1 MNINAL
7 DANNLL
13 SQALRNTAAQPGD
26 GAQAS
31 QAAREAQTQRP
42 VQAPVPAQELRK
54 ELDAALERIAA
65 RDTRLSFQ
73 VDDDSGRTVI
83 TIRDA
88 STSEVLKQIPSE
100 EMLNVARRLE
110 AHLSESG
117 DGTGVLHADEA

>member
-7 DANNLL
+7 DANTLL
-13 SQALRNTAAQPGD
+13 IQALRAAAQPVN
-26 GAQAS
+26 GAQTG

-54 ELDAALERIAA
+54 ELDAALERLASK
-65 RDTRLSFQ
+65 DTRLSFQ

-83 TIRDA
+83 TVRDA
-88 STSEVLKQIPSE
+88 TTSEVLKQIPSE

-117 DGTGVLHADEA
+117 DGSGVLHADEA